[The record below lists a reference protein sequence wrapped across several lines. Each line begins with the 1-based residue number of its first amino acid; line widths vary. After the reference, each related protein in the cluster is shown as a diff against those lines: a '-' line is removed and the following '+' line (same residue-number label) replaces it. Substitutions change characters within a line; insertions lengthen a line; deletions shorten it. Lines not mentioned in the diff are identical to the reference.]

1 MIIDKVSRVHAHTRT
16 RTRTHAS
23 THSIYTRTH
32 AVGRGYFAPVGYVE
46 RYCCCVVV
54 SVIEREVSPT
64 ERAQNCTPTKFQWTE
79 SQVKIPSMRGIQGAH
94 MFIRKDNYIINTD
107 KIEYFIEHDGEW
119 IMVLPDLRLE
129 VSTETV
135 EKITN
140 SRIRGGRNGK
150 TAEKIQHKSN
160 SK

>member
-1 MIIDKVSRVHAHTRT
+1 
-16 RTRTHAS
+16 
-23 THSIYTRTH
+23 
-32 AVGRGYFAPVGYVE
+32 
-46 RYCCCVVV
+46 
-54 SVIEREVSPT
+54 
-64 ERAQNCTPTKFQWTE
+64 
-79 SQVKIPSMRGIQGAH
+79 

-107 KIEYFIEHDGEW
+107 KIEYFVETGDEW
-119 IMVLPDLRLE
+119 VMVLPDLKLV

-150 TAEKIQHKSN
+150 TTEKIQPKSN

>member
-1 MIIDKVSRVHAHTRT
+1 
-16 RTRTHAS
+16 
-23 THSIYTRTH
+23 
-32 AVGRGYFAPVGYVE
+32 
-46 RYCCCVVV
+46 
-54 SVIEREVSPT
+54 
-64 ERAQNCTPTKFQWTE
+64 
-79 SQVKIPSMRGIQGAH
+79 MRGIQGAH

-119 IMVLPDLRLE
+119 IMVLPDLKLE